1 HKTDTYMPPEKQMIM
16 LEVILYLFEEAK
28 KLTSRN
34 IPLNQ
39 LVATGVFS
47 ALYRMKFD
55 LGEGQTKDYFIK
67 LIDDSISKVLEGNE

>member
-1 HKTDTYMPPEKQMIM
+1 MSPENQMVM

-28 KLTSRN
+28 KLTAKN

-47 ALYRMKFD
+47 ALYRLKFD
-55 LGEGQTKDYFIK
+55 LGEGQTKEHFIK
-67 LIDDSISKVLEGNE
+67 LIDDSIATVLAGNE